1 LAISKERKNEMV
13 AQYGEWITESK
24 AMIVAE
30 YIGLSVKD
38 LDQLRRKVR
47 EAGGE
52 FHIVKNTLGKLAFD
66 AAGLKYADE
75 MFLETTAIGF
85 ALEDAP
91 SLAKAMTD
99 FAKDSDILKV
109 KYGYLGQQGI
119 SPAEVQ
125 ALADL
130 PPLPV
135 MRAKL
140 LGTLIAP
147 ANQLARVLS
156 EPGRQIAAVLN
167 AYAEKDAVAEAG

>member
-1 LAISKERKNEMV
+1 MAISKKRKNEIV
-13 AQYGEWITESK
+13 AQYGEWIAESK

-30 YIGLSVKD
+30 YIGLSVND

-52 FHIVKNTLGKLAFD
+52 FHIVKNTLGKRAFD
-66 AAGLKYADE
+66 AAGLKYAAK
-75 MFLETTAIGF
+75 MFVETTAIGF
-85 ALEDAP
+85 AFEDAP
-91 SLAKAMTD
+91 GLAKAMTD
-99 FAKDSDILKV
+99 FAKDKEFLKV
-109 KYGYLGQQGI
+109 KCGYLEQQSI

-135 MRAKL
+135 MRSTL
-140 LGTLIAP
+140 LGTIMAP

-156 EPGRQIAAVLN
+156 EPSRQIAAVLN
-167 AYAEKDAVAEAG
+167 AYAEKGAVAEAG

>member
-1 LAISKERKNEMV
+1 MAISKKRKNEIV
-13 AQYGEWITESK
+13 AQYGEWIAESK

-30 YIGLSVKD
+30 YIGLSVND

-52 FHIVKNTLGKLAFD
+52 FHIVKNTLGKRAFD
-66 AAGLKYADE
+66 AAGLKYAAK
-75 MFLETTAIGF
+75 MFVETTAIGF
-85 ALEDAP
+85 AFEDAP
-91 SLAKAMTD
+91 GLAKAMTD
-99 FAKDSDILKV
+99 FAKDKEFLKV
-109 KYGYLGQQGI
+109 KCGYLEQQSI

-135 MRAKL
+135 MRGTL
-140 LGTLIAP
+140 LGTIMAP

-156 EPGRQIAAVLN
+156 EPSRQIAAVLN
-167 AYAEKDAVAEAG
+167 AYAEKGAVTEAG

>member
-1 LAISKERKNEMV
+1 MAISKKRKNEIV
-13 AQYGEWITESK
+13 AQYGEWIAESK

-30 YIGLSVKD
+30 YIGLSVND

-52 FHIVKNTLGKLAFD
+52 FHIVKNTLGKRAFD
-66 AAGLKYADE
+66 AAGLKYAE
-75 MFLETTAIGF
+75 KMFVETTAIGF
-85 ALEDAP
+85 AFEDAP
-91 SLAKAMTD
+91 GLAKAMTD
-99 FAKDSDILKV
+99 FAKDKEFLKV
-109 KYGYLGQQGI
+109 KCGYLEQQSI

-135 MRAKL
+135 MRGTL
-140 LGTLIAP
+140 LGTIMAP

-156 EPGRQIAAVLN
+156 EPSRQIAAVLN
-167 AYAEKDAVAEAG
+167 AYAEKGAVAEAG

>member
-1 LAISKERKNEMV
+1 MAISKKRKNEIV

-30 YIGLSVKD
+30 YIGLSVND

-52 FHIVKNTLGKLAFD
+52 FHIVKNTLGKRAFD
-66 AAGLKYADE
+66 AAGLKYADK
-75 MFLETTAIGF
+75 MFVETTAIGF
-85 ALEDAP
+85 AFEDAP
-91 SLAKAMTD
+91 GLAKAMTD
-99 FAKDSDILKV
+99 FAKDKEFLKV
-109 KYGYLGQQGI
+109 KCGYLEQQNI

-135 MRAKL
+135 MRGTL
-140 LGTLIAP
+140 LGTIMAP

-167 AYAEKDAVAEAG
+167 AYAEKDAVVEAG